1 MIGFG
6 LDALSVIFELLIYQF
21 FFHHFFGKPRFSKAV
36 MVLVYGAVGV
46 ASLWLSV
53 ADISNDL
60 QVIGY
65 FAVIIILA
73 FCYSERIFIK
83 IFIPFLFQAIGMV
96 VENCYSVILFPVK
109 EAAQIYGQSGQQFY
123 YFIGIVLSNLTI
135 LLILRLLT
143 SYQGYLFLRRQ
154 DIPFPL
160 YFVVLFFFP
169 LMILYIID
177 QFSLLSA
184 QAGALG
190 WQTVWVVV
198 LLTVIAIAFFFL
210 FDAMLQ
216 TMYNRQQMDLLRKQ
230 LAQEQEYH
238 AVLLNKHQQLQEL
251 RHDSRKHFETVAG
264 LLKNGHTDDALAY
277 AQQQSGKLAL
287 TAVVQTGVPLLDTIF
302 TLKAEQ
308 AQQAGVQFESY
319 VSVQLQPE
327 NIALDDLAS
336 LLTNGLD
343 NALEAVQNIEDP
355 QHRKIWC
362 RLVQDGS
369 YLHITVRNTVA
380 RPVVIAGNTIA
391 TTKADKKLHGFGMGI
406 IKRVTE
412 KYDGSYQF
420 SCQHNVFTLKIML
433 LLDNIKS
440 CKH

>member
-143 SYQGYLFLRRQ
+143 SYQGYLFCADR
-154 DIPFPL
+154 IFPFPC
-160 YFVVLFFFP
+160 
-169 LMILYIID
+169 ILWCC
-177 QFSLLSA
+177 FS
-184 QAGALG
+184 
-190 WQTVWVVV
+190 
-198 LLTVIAIAFFFL
+198 F
-210 FDAMLQ
+210 
-216 TMYNRQQMDLLRKQ
+216 R
-230 LAQEQEYH
+230 
-238 AVLLNKHQQLQEL
+238 
-251 RHDSRKHFETVAG
+251 
-264 LLKNGHTDDALAY
+264 
-277 AQQQSGKLAL
+277 
-287 TAVVQTGVPLLDTIF
+287 
-302 TLKAEQ
+302 
-308 AQQAGVQFESY
+308 
-319 VSVQLQPE
+319 
-327 NIALDDLAS
+327 
-336 LLTNGLD
+336 
-343 NALEAVQNIEDP
+343 
-355 QHRKIWC
+355 
-362 RLVQDGS
+362 
-369 YLHITVRNTVA
+369 
-380 RPVVIAGNTIA
+380 
-391 TTKADKKLHGFGMGI
+391 
-406 IKRVTE
+406 
-412 KYDGSYQF
+412 
-420 SCQHNVFTLKIML
+420 
-433 LLDNIKS
+433 
-440 CKH
+440 